1 MKKLLLASAM
11 VLAVGTAAK
20 AADGSTSGAESST
33 SNGLTTSTSTDPLDR
48 PFEAGVIFGEPTGLS
63 LKYWFSDKVAVDGG
77 LGWSFDDD
85 TDLQVHSDVLWHTFE
100 LLPVSEGALAFYF
113 GVGVRAQFRDNRDDV
128 VGIRIPVGVNYLF
141 EQVPVSIF
149 AEVAPVL
156 DVAPDTDGD
165 FMAGIG
171 ARYRF

>member
-1 MKKLLLASAM
+1 MKKELLVLSVVVALGM
-11 VLAVGTAAK
+11 VATAA
-20 AADGSTSGAESST
+20 DSSTELTASST
-33 SNGLTTSTSTDPLDR
+33 SVDPLER
-48 PFEAGVIFGEPTGLS
+48 PFEAGAIFGEPTGLS
-63 LKYWFSDKVAVDGG
+63 LKYWFSDTMAVDGG

-100 LLPVSEGALAFYF
+100 LLPVSKGALAFYF
-113 GVGVRAQFRDNRDDV
+113 GAGVRAQFRDNRDDV
-128 VGIRIPVGVNYLF
+128 LGIRIPIGVNYLF
-141 EQVPVSIF
+141 EEVPVSIF
-149 AEVAPVL
+149 AEVVPVL

>member
-20 AADGSTSGAESST
+20 AADGSTSDALS
-33 SNGLTTSTSTDPLDR
+33 TSTSTDPLDR

-63 LKYWFSDKVAVDGG
+63 LKYWFSDTLAVDGG

-156 DVAPDTDGD
+156 DVAPDTDGS